1 MNGIRLHT
9 AQLSRLLLALFS
21 ILLLPPAAP
30 AHAEDPIIYM
40 AGPQSGKDPRGNFK
54 LKVLNKI
61 VEVTKAEDGP
71 LEIKSVPVD
80 SAQLDLELGDLVKGD
95 KIQVAIEVTKPDWEK
110 QALPVFIPVDKGL
123 VGWKIGL
130 IRKESQPALEKI
142 QTIEELKKVPAGV
155 AGQWAS
161 AAALEAAHFNYVTG
175 SSYDGLFEM
184 LMAGRFDIFLRG
196 VNSIYAEYDARKAD
210 YPDLAVE
217 DHIAVVIRTPQYI
230 FVTPRRPELAKR
242 LKKGMQ
248 QIQDDGTLDAMI
260 KAEFGESLMKI
271 DLAHRKVFYITNP
284 NTTPETAALFADK
297 RYWYQP

>member
-1 MNGIRLHT
+1 MARLPWF
-9 AQLSRLLLALFS
+9 LLALFS
-21 ILLLPPAAP
+21 ILLLSPATLAR
-30 AHAEDPIIYM
+30 AEDSVVYM
-40 AGPQSGKDPRGNFK
+40 AGPQSDKDPSGDFK

-71 LEIKSVPVD
+71 LEIKSVPAD
-80 SAQLDLELGDLVKGD
+80 NTQRDAELADLVKGD
-95 KIQVAIEVTKPDWEK
+95 RFQIAIEVTKPDWEK
-110 QALPVFIPVDKGL
+110 QALAVFVPVDKGL

-142 QTIEELKKVPAGV
+142 QTIEELKNVPIGV

-161 AAALEAAHFNYVTG
+161 AAALEAGHFRHVTG
-175 SSYDGLFEM
+175 NNYDGLFDM

-196 VNSIYAEYDARKAD
+196 VSNVSAEYEARKAAS
-210 YPDLAVE
+210 PNLAIE
-217 DHIAVVIRTPQYI
+217 DHIAVVIPTPQYI
-230 FVTPRRPELAKR
+230 FVTPRRPALAKR

-260 KAEFGESLMKI
+260 KTEFGEALRKI
-271 DLAHRKVFYITNP
+271 DLAHRKVFTITNP